1 MKNYLRLLIILPV
14 ISISMGV
21 NAQHNYKNGY
31 IVTLKNDTVYG
42 LINDGGTMKNSKV
55 CLFKTDKKSTAI
67 EYSPKDIKSYR
78 FYGDKF
84 YSSKEMFNN
93 DEFAWVF
100 TEVLLEGDLDLYYY
114 SKNKELAYFLE
125 KDSNLIGL
133 VNKEVILNIS
143 SEGLRGLMTT
153 DVYTPI
159 ESDNY
164 FNQTNTSVYV
174 DIYKDTLL
182 SVFRDSEKIQDQIG
196 DVKYT
201 SKSLSK
207 ITKAYIYETCKEN
220 NCINYEKDFSQSR
233 PSFGF
238 FSGFSLSKISW
249 ESNVKSEY
257 YNSVPI
263 GIFLNLPL
271 SLFNDRLSFQIELIS
286 NNSKHEQLYDNLLD
300 SIDYMLIKSN
310 TIGIPVL
317 LKYEISKKRI
327 SPSIAF
333 GKETGFVV
341 NSSVRFV
348 VNSSDVFNDYDDYQ
362 VHRIQKG
369 GWFCEFG
376 LNYKIAP
383 KFSLFSNLR
392 LQTNRNLIIPES
404 SGSTTYSDA
413 KEFDLFFTEY
423 RTNILTLHV
432 GMKF

>member
-1 MKNYLRLLIILPV
+1 MKTYLKLLIALLLIP
-14 ISISMGV
+14 ISIGLK
-21 NAQHNYKNGY
+21 AQHNYKKGY
-31 IVTLKNDTVYG
+31 IITLKNDTVYG
-42 LINDGGTMKNSKV
+42 LIDDGGAIKNSKV
-55 CLFKTDKKSTAI
+55 CLFKTDKKSTAVK
-67 EYSPKDIKSYR
+67 YSPMDIKSYR
-78 FYGDKF
+78 FYGDKL
-84 YSSKEMFNN
+84 YRSKELFDN
-93 DEFAWVF
+93 EERALIF
-100 TEVLLEGDLDLYYY
+100 TEVLIDGDLDLYYY

-125 KDSNLIGL
+125 KDNDLIEL

-182 SVFRDSEKIQDQIG
+182 SVFRDSKKIQDQVS

-207 ITKAYIYETCKEN
+207 ITKEYINETCKEN
-220 NCINYEKDFSQSR
+220 DCIHYEKDFSLSR
-233 PSFGF
+233 PRFGLY
-238 FSGFSLSKISW
+238 SGLSLSKISW
-249 ESNVKSEY
+249 ESDVKSE
-257 YNSVPI
+257 SLKSIPV

-271 SLFNDRLSFQIELIS
+271 TLFTDRFSLQIELVS
-286 NNSKHEQLYDNLLD
+286 NNSAREQLYDNLLD
-300 SIDYMLIKSN
+300 SLDYMFIKSN

-317 LKYEISKKRI
+317 LKYEISKNKV
-327 SPSIAF
+327 SPSFAI

-341 NSSVRFV
+341 NSNVIL
-348 VNSSDVFNDYDDYQ
+348 NEYEDYQ

-383 KFSLFSNLR
+383 NFSLFSNLR
-392 LQTNRNLIIPES
+392 IQTNRNLIIPES
-404 SGSTTYSDA
+404 SENTTYSDA
-413 KEFDLFFTEY
+413 KEYDLSFTEY
-423 RTNILTLHV
+423 RTNFVTLNV